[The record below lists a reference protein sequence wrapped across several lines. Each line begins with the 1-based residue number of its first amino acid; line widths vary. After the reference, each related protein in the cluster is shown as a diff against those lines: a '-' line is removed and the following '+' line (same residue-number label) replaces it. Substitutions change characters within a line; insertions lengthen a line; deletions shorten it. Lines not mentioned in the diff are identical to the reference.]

1 RLRLVDWS
9 CSASKRPMKAI
20 PISRSEPEWRSDVT
34 DCLRKVLLEQ
44 ARAGSL
50 MTYRQLAERL
60 SLRPPGTIRRVAE
73 ALEILMTEDASAG
86 RPLVA
91 AFCVSRL
98 GEGLPARGFF
108 LKARDLGLFSGDPN
122 GPEA

>member
-1 RLRLVDWS
+1 
-9 CSASKRPMKAI
+9 M
-20 PISRSEPEWRSDVT
+20 T
-34 DCLRKVLLEQ
+34 DCLRKILLEQ

-50 MTYRQLAERL
+50 ATYRQLAERL

-122 GPEA
+122 GPEAAAFHATELRRARGYYGGSDGEVARS